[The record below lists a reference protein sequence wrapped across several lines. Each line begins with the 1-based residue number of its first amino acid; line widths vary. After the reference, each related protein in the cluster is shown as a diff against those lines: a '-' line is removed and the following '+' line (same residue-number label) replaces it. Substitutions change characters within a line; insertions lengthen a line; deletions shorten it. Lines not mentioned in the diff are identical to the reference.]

1 MDTSKISRKSFL
13 IRGAAALAGASV
25 LGAACGR
32 EENNSTGA
40 NVSHAK
46 KFKWKLVTTWPPGFP
61 VLDESNRMMADWVRT
76 MSNGRLDITVY
87 GGGKLV
93 PPLQVFDT
101 VSKGTA
107 EMGNGAAYYWAGKTP
122 AAQFF
127 ASVPFGMNA
136 QQVNSWIVNG
146 GGQALWEEVYAPFD
160 LIGFPAGNTGVQ
172 MGGWFNKEINSIDDI
187 NGLKMRIPG
196 IGGKVIAKAGGTAAT
211 VAGGEIYTNLERGV
225 IDATEWIGPYHDYKM
240 GFQKIAKYY
249 YFPGW
254 HEPGTNLETIVNKN
268 KFNTLPPDLQMI
280 LTTALYRQNVWVLGE
295 FEAKNNL
302 YLKKMMEEDGV
313 ELRAFPQDVLD
324 QLRVLTDEVIQEITN
339 NDPLSKKVYDAYR
352 TFQQTAAAWSEV
364 TEKAFYNTLQT
375 GRAQM
380 SAES

>member
-13 IRGAAALAGASV
+13 IKGATALAGASV

-40 NVSHAK
+40 NVSSSK

-61 VLDESNRMMADWVRT
+61 VLDESNRMMADWVRA

-146 GGQALWEEVYAPFD
+146 GGQALWDEVYAPFD
-160 LIGFPAGNTGVQ
+160 LMGFPAGNTGVQ

-254 HEPGTNLETIVNKN
+254 HEPGTNLETIINKN

-302 YLKKMMEEDGV
+302 YLKKMM
-313 ELRAFPQDVLD
+313 
-324 QLRVLTDEVIQEITN
+324 
-339 NDPLSKKVYDAYR
+339 
-352 TFQQTAAAWSEV
+352 
-364 TEKAFYNTLQT
+364 
-375 GRAQM
+375 
-380 SAES
+380 

>member
-13 IRGAAALAGASV
+13 IKGATALAGASV

-40 NVSHAK
+40 NVSSSK

-61 VLDESNRMMADWVRT
+61 VLDESNRMMADWVRA

-146 GGQALWEEVYAPFD
+146 GGQALWDEVYAPFD
-160 LIGFPAGNTGVQ
+160 LMGFPAGNTGVQ

-254 HEPGTNLETIVNKN
+254 HEPGTNLETIINKN

-324 QLRVLTDEVIQEITN
+324 QLRVLTDEVIQEITD
-339 NDPLSKKVYDAYR
+339 NDPLSKKVYEAYR
-352 TFQQTAAAWSEV
+352 TFQVTAAAWSEV

-375 GRAQM
+375 GSVPT
-380 SAES
+380 SAGS